1 MRELSNKGEAGGGRP
16 LQQVLLHPFYGLQIV
31 LPEPLTRTQD
41 EVKPAQ
47 ERQNKKTQSYFK
59 EQR

>member
-1 MRELSNKGEAGGGRP
+1 MRELSNKGEARGGRP

-47 ERQNKKTQSYFK
+47 ERPNKKT
-59 EQR
+59 